1 MVAYSI
7 YYWPAAD
14 AALTRLETDP
24 LKADVWRAVDRT
36 LIRLA
41 EDPFSPRLGT
51 TSFMTE
57 PLAGINATPVRVG
70 EWYVIWQRGE
80 PGSIEIV
87 DVREL
92 PV

>member
-1 MVAYSI
+1 
-7 YYWPAAD
+7 
-14 AALTRLETDP
+14 
-24 LKADVWRAVDRT
+24 
-36 LIRLA
+36 
-41 EDPFSPRLGT
+41 
-51 TSFMTE
+51 MTE
-57 PLAGINATPVRVG
+57 PLGGINATPVRVD

>member
-7 YYWPAAD
+7 YYWPAAA
-14 AALTRLETDP
+14 AALTRLETDL
-24 LKADVWRAVDRT
+24 LKADELRAVDRT

-57 PLAGINATPVRVG
+57 PLGGINATPVRVD